1 MVKRFLR
8 RIRGFLLAPILQFL
22 SRTQQTVQ
30 TQNVRES
37 KASQVLLSLTYKRML
52 HDSIPLPSFDEI
64 GFRVLSQNDE
74 DGILLYIF
82 SLIGATNKKVVDIG
96 CSSIENSNTANL
108 IINHGWIGLLIDYD
122 ERS

>member
-1 MVKRFLR
+1 
-8 RIRGFLLAPILQFL
+8 
-22 SRTQQTVQ
+22 
-30 TQNVRES
+30 
-37 KASQVLLSLTYKRML
+37 ML